1 MNKKYNVPGDFSSL
15 TGYNSLEEY
24 LKLKT
29 DVHTD
34 NEAYWAKVAERI
46 DWFEKWTDVKI
57 KNDNSIIRN
66 LLVKYNKLD
75 TDNEYFKQFKKWRE
89 KIKNFKKKV
98 LVL

>member
-1 MNKKYNVPGDFSSL
+1 
-15 TGYNSLEEY
+15 
-24 LKLKT
+24 
-29 DVHTD
+29 
-34 NEAYWAKVAERI
+34 
-46 DWFEKWTDVKI
+46 
-57 KNDNSIIRN
+57 